1 MMNYRQWKKN
11 YKKNHGYNP
20 PVKEDR
26 RRWTKVQR
34 IARSIRTGM
43 VSAVSIQS
51 LLSAKHLIEA
61 RFNEGNLYG

>member
-26 RRWTKVQR
+26 RRWAKVQK
-34 IARSIRTGM
+34 IIRSIRAAFE
-43 VSAVSIQS
+43 SAVSTQT
-51 LLSAKHLIEA
+51 LLSAKHLIES
-61 RFNEGNLYG
+61 RFKE